1 MYMAMAA
8 RPAEVKTEGL
18 LRGASALLAA
28 TAALLVGLNTQTETV
43 LLIRKK
49 ATVKDVQAL
58 WVLAVMAAATAG
70 YHLLQLFKCFY
81 LSRFAGGK
89 PCRHSRAIAWV
100 CFLLDKIGI
109 AENDKRK
116 HKPP

>member
-1 MYMAMAA
+1 MAA

-28 TAALLVGLNTQTETV
+28 AAALLVGLNTQTETV

-58 WVLAVMAAATAG
+58 WVLAVTAAAAAG
-70 YHLLQLFKCFY
+70 YHLLQLFKCFWP
-81 LSRFAGGK
+81 SPGFA
-89 PCRHSRAIAWV
+89 SSSTRAA
-100 CFLLDKIGI
+100 
-109 AENDKRK
+109 RT
-116 HKPP
+116 

>member
-1 MYMAMAA
+1 MYMVMAA
-8 RPAEVKTEGL
+8 RPAEVKMEGL

-28 TAALLVGLNTQTETV
+28 TTALLVGLNTQTETV

-49 ATVKDVQAL
+49 ATVKDV
-58 WVLAVMAAATAG
+58 LAVMAAAAAAVG

-100 CFLLDKIGI
+100 CFLPYKIGI